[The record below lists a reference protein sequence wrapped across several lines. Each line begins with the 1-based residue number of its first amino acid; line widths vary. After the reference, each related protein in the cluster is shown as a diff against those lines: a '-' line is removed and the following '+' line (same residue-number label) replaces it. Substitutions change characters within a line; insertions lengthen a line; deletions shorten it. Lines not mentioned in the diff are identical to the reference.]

1 MDFAGV
7 MFFGIASALLAVLL
21 GQIKGEYSIY
31 IILAAGIFLFIFILS
46 RMNTVISAVNQIK
59 SYIHFEDAYI
69 NILIKIVGI
78 SYLTQFSADLCR
90 DCGYQSLANQLQIFG
105 KISVLAVSMPV
116 VLSLLE
122 TIHQVLE

>member
-1 MDFAGV
+1 MNLAGV

-46 RMNTVISAVNQIK
+46 KMSTVIAAVNQIK

-69 NILIKIVGI
+69 NVLIKIVGI

-90 DCGYQSLANQLQIFG
+90 DCGYHSLANQLQIFG

-122 TIHQVLE
+122 MINQVLE

>member
-1 MDFAGV
+1 MNLAGV

-46 RMNTVISAVNQIK
+46 KMSTVIAAVNQIK

-69 NILIKIVGI
+69 NVLIKIVGI
-78 SYLTQFSADLCR
+78 SYLTQFSEDLCR
-90 DCGYQSLANQLQIFG
+90 DCGYHSLANQLQIFG

-122 TIHQVLE
+122 TINQVLE

>member
-1 MDFAGV
+1 MNLAGV
-7 MFFGIASALLAVLL
+7 MFFGIASVLLAVLL

-46 RMNTVISAVNQIK
+46 KMSTVIAAVNQIK

-69 NILIKIVGI
+69 NVLIKIVGI

-90 DCGYQSLANQLQIFG
+90 DCGYHSLANQLQIFG

-122 TIHQVLE
+122 TINQVLE

>member
-1 MDFAGV
+1 MSLAGV

-21 GQIKGEYSIY
+21 GQVKGEYAIY
-31 IILAAGIFLFIFILS
+31 IVMAAGIFLFIFILS
-46 RMNTVISAVNQIK
+46 EMSTVISTINQIK
-59 SYIHFEDAYI
+59 SYIHFDEGYI

-78 SYLTQFSADLCR
+78 SYLTQFSSDICR
-90 DCGYQSLANQLQIFG
+90 DCGYHSLANQLQIFG

-122 TIHQVLE
+122 TINQILE

>member
-1 MDFAGV
+1 MNFAGV
-7 MFFGIASALLAVLL
+7 MLFGIASALLAVLL
-21 GQIKGEYSIY
+21 GQIKGEYSVY
-31 IILAAGIFLFIFILS
+31 IILAAGIFLFVFILS
-46 RMNTVISAVNQIK
+46 RMNTVISAVNQMK

-90 DCGYQSLANQLQIFG
+90 DCGYHLLANQLQIFG

>member
-1 MDFAGV
+1 MNLAGV

-46 RMNTVISAVNQIK
+46 RMNTVILAVNQIR
-59 SYIHFEDAYI
+59 SYIHFENAYI
-69 NILIKIVGI
+69 DILIKIVGI

-90 DCGYQSLANQLQIFG
+90 DCGYHSLANQLQIFG

>member
-1 MDFAGV
+1 MNLAGV
-7 MFFGIASALLAVLL
+7 MFFGIASALLAILL

-46 RMNTVISAVNQIK
+46 KMSTVIAAVNQIK

-69 NILIKIVGI
+69 NVLIKIVGI

-90 DCGYQSLANQLQIFG
+90 DCGYHSLANQLQIFG

-122 TIHQVLE
+122 TINQVLE

>member
-1 MDFAGV
+1 MSLAGI

-21 GQIKGEYSIY
+21 GQVRGEYSIY
-31 IILAAGIFLFIFILS
+31 IIMAAGIFLFIFVLS
-46 RMNTVISAVNQIK
+46 EMSVVISAINQIK

-78 SYLTQFSADLCR
+78 SYLTQFSADICR
-90 DCGYQSLANQLQIFG
+90 DCGYHSLANQLQIFG

-122 TIHQVLE
+122 TINQVLE

>member
-1 MDFAGV
+1 MNLAGI
-7 MFFGIASALLAVLL
+7 MFFGIASALLAVFL
-21 GQIKGEYSIY
+21 GQIKGEYSLY

-46 RMNTVISAVNQIK
+46 EMSAVISAINQIK
-59 SYIHFEDAYI
+59 RYIHFEDAYI

-90 DCGYQSLANQLQIFG
+90 DCGYHSLANQLQIFG

-122 TIHQVLE
+122 TINQVLE

>member
-1 MDFAGV
+1 MNLAGV

-46 RMNTVISAVNQIK
+46 KMSAVIAAVNQIK

-69 NILIKIVGI
+69 NVLIKIVGI

-90 DCGYQSLANQLQIFG
+90 DCGYHSLANQLQIFG

-122 TIHQVLE
+122 TINQVLE

>member
-1 MDFAGV
+1 MNLAGV

-46 RMNTVISAVNQIK
+46 KMSTVIAAVNQIK

-69 NILIKIVGI
+69 NVLIKIVGI

-90 DCGYQSLANQLQIFG
+90 DCGYHSLANQLQIFG

-122 TIHQVLE
+122 TINQVLE